1 MEECA
6 NQCCHNELDATKGR
20 QLPMHIGSPSL
31 HCQYVKSNLGQQ
43 VPAANGAAYAMKLMN
58 KERCAITYFGE
69 GCASEGD
76 IPSALNMAAVHGC
89 PTIFFCRNN
98 GYAIS
103 THTDDQYKSDGIAP
117 RGMAFGMPCIRVDGN
132 DILAVYAATLE
143 ARRLAVEMGTPTL
156 IEGMSYRI
164 NSHSTSDDDSKYR
177 RSEPPE
183 PGYEDERAYWEAR
196 SPIVRFG
203 RYLGDLGLWDAAHEE
218 ELRKASR
225 ARAIKA
231 LNDAEQVPNPHVK
244 HLYTDVYD
252 ELPWMLAEQQS
263 ELKDHLQRYRA
274 YYPEIPDQ
282 QIETL

>member
-1 MEECA
+1 MHVQGRSLHTPGASLPVARRSDTMEECA

-58 KERCAITYFGE
+58 KQRCAITYFGE

-76 IPSALNMAAVHGC
+76 IPSALNIAAVHGC

-132 DILAVYAATLE
+132 DSALSRGRNQHSITTPAATDRSLSTLGGCVQFS
-143 ARRLAVEMGTPTL
+143 RCTQRRWRLAGL
-156 IEGMSYRI
+156 RW
-164 NSHSTSDDDSKYR
+164 R
-177 RSEPPE
+177 R
-183 PGYEDERAYWEAR
+183 
-196 SPIVRFG
+196 
-203 RYLGDLGLWDAAHEE
+203 AHP
-218 ELRKASR
+218 R
-225 ARAIKA
+225 
-231 LNDAEQVPNPHVK
+231 
-244 HLYTDVYD
+244 
-252 ELPWMLAEQQS
+252 
-263 ELKDHLQRYRA
+263 
-274 YYPEIPDQ
+274 
-282 QIETL
+282 